1 LRAAECIDAINAQRL
16 FPKAALK
23 KHFETEV
30 FVRERAM
37 RVKERSV
44 LPMCGAF
51 AAPRQN
57 SSL

>member
-1 LRAAECIDAINAQRL
+1 MRRRYQRATPIPESRTDS
-16 FPKAALK
+16 K

-57 SSL
+57 SSF